1 MANDLLLSLDLDQMA
16 VPSVRRSVHDCAGAV
31 GLSGVGLDDFVLA
44 VHEAV
49 TNAMR
54 YAQSPRVLRLWCEDD
69 RVLCEVSDGGPGIA
83 GGPSRTP
90 TGGRGL
96 WLMRRLTTIVVSTA
110 PEGTTVRL
118 TVGLSRG

>member
-1 MANDLLLSLDLDQMA
+1 MANDLLLSLDLDQST
-16 VPSVRRSVHDCAGAV
+16 VPEVRRRVHECAGAV
-31 GLSGVGLDDFVLA
+31 GLSGLGLDDFVLA
-44 VHEAV
+44 IHEAV
-49 TNAMR
+49 TNAVR
-54 YAQSPRVLRLWCEDD
+54 YAQSPRELRLWREGE

-96 WLMRRLTTIVVSTA
+96 WLMHRLTTIVVSTA

>member
-1 MANDLLLSLDLDQMA
+1 MADDLLLSLDLDHMG
-16 VPSVRRSVHDCAGAV
+16 VPEVRRRVHDCAGAV
-31 GLSGVGLDDFVLA
+31 GLSGNGLDDFVLA

-49 TNAMR
+49 TNAVR
-54 YAQSPRVLRLWCEDD
+54 YAQSPRVLRLWRKGD

-83 GGPSRTP
+83 RGPSRTP

-96 WLMRRLTTIVVSTA
+96 WLMHRLTTIVVSTA

-118 TVGLSRG
+118 TAGLSQG

>member
-1 MANDLLLSLDLDQMA
+1 MANDLLLSLDLDQLA
-16 VPSVRRSVHDCAGAV
+16 VPAVRRDVAECAGAA

-49 TNAMR
+49 TNAVR
-54 YAQSPRVLRLWCEDD
+54 YARSPRVLRLWREGD

-83 GGPSRTP
+83 SGPSRTP

-96 WLMRRLTTIVVSTA
+96 WLMHRLTTIVVSTA